1 MSETDRI
8 EKKAQKSKIRKAAQ
22 KDESSITFY
31 LHASLFLFFLTTYA
45 FLLFLYKNKYPLIL
59 NNEILPEVLFSCFGL
74 LVFSFASLFLLSF
87 WRFLARVFIAI
98 VAGGTVAYI
107 LGLLLPFNIGNYAA
121 HYVSF
126 LPQNIL
132 MYAAENGNQIVAGVS
147 ALIFFI
153 LLNIFKGG
161 AMAFLSLPV
170 LVAVFMLLNTAAKQV
185 IPERIQTAVVSA
197 DQKNEKTDNLIYLI
211 LADHTGYAAAAETW
225 QILNSKNAAPAD
237 MPFSPAFIS
246 AFYKTNNFT
255 FYPSAY
261 LRFLNKYRNIG
272 NALNPSLTEINDDL
286 FNRTDAVYYV
296 SSDDAS
302 VSATRNDLF
311 KTLKNKGYRLNVYQS
326 YPFDFCKDAGA
337 KEISTCV
344 TYPAPLGA
352 LYQTN
357 LTTPSRLMLLTGHWL
372 YSTPFGKKA
381 AEYLYQKVNAKVDAS
396 SLPILGNP
404 MSKSLSVG
412 QSLILSRLR
421 QDVLSSTGKNVF
433 FAHLNLP
440 HYPYA
445 YDKNCQLR
453 VDPMAWRSNAPYTD
467 KKELNGELKR
477 WEDYNQQLFCTYAQI
492 NYLINDL
499 KTAKLLD
506 KTTIVIHGDKG
517 SGIRKEIA
525 DENEQTRVDKMISR
539 FKNNMTTVFG
549 IYKPKSKAKVNTAAC
564 DIGTLIDRHLLGNTD
579 SVCQA
584 PDFTAFTREEQDKS
598 MSWIVSPVS
607 ENYLKQS
614 DFKPMYE
621 SWLENG
627 GQAFMASLEERLKQE
642 KEKEDSSKISF
653 VAPPAFMENQK
664 KAENASSAKG
674 KTTDFFP
681 VPEEKPKTKP
691 DESLPPPPSEKETDN
706 IPLPPPLTPENGGDF
721 VSLPA
726 DLPAEQPTLT
736 GTGDVPPPPP
746 IDIIA
751 DDLGNLPQ
759 PIVLPESSAQDKWKT
774 TDIKDG
780 QTTTLELVPPTV
792 DQNAEQPVQPEIP
805 EPPAPQA
812 APAVQVEVLPLPP
825 PSVPQQDPATVATL
839 PEVPASEQVP
849 AAPQIQQQPAAPSAA
864 PAVAPA
870 EPEIKEQSPA
880 DKEAQ
885 AIAAAEAQ
893 IKAAQEIKAKAE
905 AAAQARLKAE
915 AEAKAKAEEEA
926 RLKAEE
932 EAKLLAEADAQ
943 LKAAEEAKAKA
954 EAAAQARIK
963 AEAEAKAKAE
973 EEARLKAEEE
983 AKAKAEME
991 AQIKAAQEAQARARA
1006 EARAAKAREEEEERR
1021 RQEEAEREEMRKKT
1035 PPPPP
1040 ANADE
1045 LDIVKETL
1053 VERINDDG
1061 EVETFIYLERKPN
1074 PNKYKKKMQKER
1086 ELQQQDLDRASTE
1099 QNTPSTTEN
1108 QSAPATENTA
1118 RTEPPAPSEQP
1129 ASSEPAAPSEPAP
1142 ATPSEPA
1149 ATAPSEPVTPARP
1162 VEQQKPVSEASSPE
1176 PVRSA
1181 VVERVLED

>member
-31 LHASLFLFFLTTYA
+31 LHASLFLFFLTAYA

-74 LVFSFASLFLLSF
+74 LIFSFASLFLLSF
-87 WRFLARVFIAI
+87 WRFLARVFIAV
-98 VAGGTVAYI
+98 VAGAAAAYI
-107 LGLLLPFNIGNYAA
+107 LGLMFPFNIGNYAA

-126 LPQNIL
+126 LPQNVLTYI
-132 MYAAENGNQIVAGVS
+132 AANGNQIIAGIS
-147 ALIFFI
+147 GLLFFI

-170 LVAVFMLLNTAAKQV
+170 LVAVFMLLNTAAKQI
-185 IPERIQTAVVSA
+185 IPEKIQVETVSA
-197 DQKNEKTDNLIYLI
+197 DQKKEKTDNLIYLI
-211 LADHTGYAAAAETW
+211 LADHTGYAVAAETW
-225 QILNSKNAAPAD
+225 QTLNSKNAAPAE
-237 MPFSPAFIS
+237 MPFSPTFIP

-272 NALNPSLTEINDDL
+272 NALNPSLTEIGDDL

-302 VSATRNDLF
+302 VSASRNDLF
-311 KTLKNKGYRLNVYQS
+311 KALKNKGYSLNIYQS

-337 KEISTCV
+337 KEISSCV
-344 TYPAPLGA
+344 TYPAPMGA

-357 LTTPSRLMLLTGHWL
+357 LSTQSRLMLLIGHWL
-372 YSTPFGKKA
+372 YSTPFGKQA
-381 AEYLYQKVNAKVDAS
+381 AEYLYQKANSKIDAS
-396 SLPILGNP
+396 GLPLLGNP

-412 QSLILSRLR
+412 QPLILSHLR
-421 QDVLSSTGKNVF
+421 QDVLSSSGKNVF

-440 HYPYA
+440 HYPYV

-453 VDPMAWRSNAPYTD
+453 IDPMTWRGNAPYTD
-467 KKELNGELKR
+467 KRELSGELKR

-492 NYLINDL
+492 NYLIDDL

-506 KTTIVIHGDKG
+506 KTTIIIHGDKG
-517 SGIRKEIA
+517 SGIRKEKT
-525 DENEQTRVDKMISR
+525 DEDQLTRTDRMIYR

-549 IYKPKSKAKVNTAAC
+549 IYKPKNKASVNTAAC
-564 DIGTLIDRHLLGNTD
+564 DIATLIDRHLLDNTT
-579 SVCQA
+579 SVCQP
-584 PDFTAFTREEQDKS
+584 PDFSAFTREEQDKS
-598 MSWIVSPVS
+598 MAWLAAPVS
-607 ENYLKQS
+607 ENYLKSS
-614 DFKPMYE
+614 DFKSSYT

-627 GQAFMASLEERLKQE
+627 GQAFMASLNERLKQE
-642 KEKEDSSKISF
+642 QEKEASSKISF

-664 KAENASSAKG
+664 KAENTSSAKE

-681 VPEEKPKTKP
+681 VPETKSEIKQ
-691 DESLPPPPSEKETDN
+691 DASLPPPSSEKEPND
-706 IPLPPPLTPENGGDF
+706 IPPPPTTAPETEADF
-721 VSLPA
+721 ISLPA
-726 DLPAEQPTLT
+726 PVLVEQPASAQTS
-736 GTGDVPPPPP
+736 DSEVPPPPP
-746 IDIIA
+746 TDIIA
-751 DDLGNLPQ
+751 DDLGQLPQ

-774 TDIKDG
+774 ADIKDG
-780 QTTTLELVPPTV
+780 QTTTLELVPTIA
-792 DQNAEQPVQPEIP
+792 DQNAEQPVQPEIQETP
-805 EPPAPQA
+805 TPQA

-825 PSVPQQDPATVATL
+825 AVQSEAVAKLPSEAPPATEPSQSVAVQPQEELTQAIPALSADIPQPVDAASAPTEAEKPL
-839 PEVPASEQVP
+839 PT
-849 AAPQIQQQPAAPSAA
+849 AAD
-864 PAVAPA
+864 
-870 EPEIKEQSPA
+870 E
-880 DKEAQ
+880 EAQ

-905 AAAQARLKAE
+905 AAAQARAKAE

-932 EAKLLAEADAQ
+932 EAKLLAEAEAQ

-963 AEAEAKAKAE
+963 AEEEAKAKAA
-973 EEARLKAEEE
+973 EEARLKDEEE

-1035 PPPPP
+1035 PPPP

-1061 EVETFIYLERKPN
+1061 EIETFIYLERKPN
-1074 PNKYKKKMQKER
+1074 PNKFKKKAQKER
-1086 ELQQQDLDRASTE
+1086 ELQQQDLVK
-1099 QNTPSTTEN
+1099 
-1108 QSAPATENTA
+1108 
-1118 RTEPPAPSEQP
+1118 
-1129 ASSEPAAPSEPAP
+1129 EPAEQ
-1142 ATPSEPA
+1142 
-1149 ATAPSEPVTPARP
+1149 TAPSEEKQPVQVPANVP
-1162 VEQQKPVSEASSPE
+1162 ATEEPPAVSSAIPVSEPE
-1176 PVRSA
+1176 APPLSIPAEQETETLKTPEQPRPA